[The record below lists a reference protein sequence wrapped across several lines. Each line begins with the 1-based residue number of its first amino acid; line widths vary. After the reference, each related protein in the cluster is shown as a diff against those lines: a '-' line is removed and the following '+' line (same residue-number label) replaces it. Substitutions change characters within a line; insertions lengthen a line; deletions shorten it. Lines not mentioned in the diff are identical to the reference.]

1 MPRNDDPGQFRATP
15 PTSRRRARFML
26 PGSTLPACCLGI
38 APAAAQ
44 PRYNSIYI
52 MQTVRFAAPAL
63 LSQHIMCL
71 PRLLVAR

>member
-1 MPRNDDPGQFRATP
+1 
-15 PTSRRRARFML
+15 ML